1 MDNTQYSTISK
12 NLKIIQINVN
22 SLISIS
28 RRYNLQQ
35 FINKHN
41 PDILLLNE
49 TKLNSRHR
57 LLFYNYIMIR
67 KDRKDSKQ
75 GGG

>member
-41 PDILLLNE
+41 PNILLLNE